1 MRCTTSPWAIGNEIL
16 ENLGEGD
23 VQGDVRPDDG
33 SCQHPHERRPTMN
46 TNHPDRLRIAPRP
59 ATIHPITSHP
69 SDPSLSPTRP
79 DDGDADNTGTVSP
92 ATKRLVLTVDEAAYL
107 LNISRGLA
115 YELVARGELPAVRL
129 GRRIVIPRVVLE
141 ELLGTAIR

>member
-46 TNHPDRLRIAPRP
+46 TNHPDRLRTTHRT

-69 SDPSLSPTRP
+69 SGPRSSPTRP
-79 DDGDADNTGTVSP
+79 DDGDVDNTGTASS
-92 ATKRLVLTVDEAAYL
+92 ATERLVLTVDEAAYL